1 MSKTREDLTIT
12 EALHDPLIAMVLSA
26 DGVKLDDF
34 KRLLETA
41 ARKREQRTSPVG
53 KFLNVIPNNN
63 PAAMCSYC

>member
-12 EALHDPLIAMVLSA
+12 EALRDPLIAMVLRA

-41 ARKREQRTSPVG
+41 AKKREQPASPVG
-53 KFLNVIPNNN
+53 KFLNMISNN
-63 PAAMCSYC
+63 PAAICSYC

>member
-1 MSKTREDLTIT
+1 MSKTREELTIT
-12 EALHDPLIAMVLSA
+12 EALRDPLIAMVLRA

-34 KRLLETA
+34 RRLLETA

-53 KFLNVIPNNN
+53 KFLKSISND

>member
-1 MSKTREDLTIT
+1 
-12 EALHDPLIAMVLSA
+12 MVLRA

>member
-12 EALHDPLIAMVLSA
+12 EALHDPLIAMVLRA

-53 KFLNVIPNNN
+53 KFLNVIPNNT

>member
-12 EALHDPLIAMVLSA
+12 EALRDPLIAMVLRA

-41 ARKREQRTSPVG
+41 AKKREQRASPVG
-53 KFLNVIPNNN
+53 KFLNVIPNN

>member
-1 MSKTREDLTIT
+1 MSKTRDDLTIT
-12 EALHDPLIAMVLSA
+12 EALHDPLIAMVLRA

-53 KFLNVIPNNN
+53 KFLNVIPNNT

>member
-12 EALHDPLIAMVLSA
+12 EALRDPLIAMVLRA

-41 ARKREQRTSPVG
+41 AKKREQRASPVG
-53 KFLNVIPNNN
+53 KFLNVISN

>member
-12 EALHDPLIAMVLSA
+12 EALRDPLIAMVLRA

-41 ARKREQRTSPVG
+41 AKKGEQRASPVG
-53 KFLNVIPNNN
+53 KFMNMISSN